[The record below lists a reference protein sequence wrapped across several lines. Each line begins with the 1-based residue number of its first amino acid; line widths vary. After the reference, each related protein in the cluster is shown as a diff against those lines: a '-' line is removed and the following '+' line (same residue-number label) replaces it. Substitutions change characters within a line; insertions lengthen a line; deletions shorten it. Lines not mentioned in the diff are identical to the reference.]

1 MDIDIFKCDL
11 TSCKEFM
18 QKLNDIKEF
27 FEKYPLYKEFLYIEN
42 YVRNEN
48 GIVDPFDFLGLS
60 FEYFCDSEQT
70 YRTFEIDLPV
80 SVKEH
85 YRKLPGDKIPK
96 DFLDEI
102 NFLNYNIHLFGICKS
117 CQKKRADFLISV
129 KSNQE
134 FPDNRNNIM
143 SKSSKGFEHI
153 DIVENK
159 NIQVSLTKV
168 GVLPEQ
174 KVEVDKSIQK
184 YFDRETNNWY
194 FKGVKLYQQGFGIGS
209 LSYFRRIVEKELM
222 SILSNV
228 SELNSSDPKL
238 KKLVEDFNKNSKIS
252 SLYKN
257 SFSLLPK
264 SLQILGD
271 NPFDVLYSLTSE
283 GLHNL
288 TEKESL
294 NKADKIHKLLDYV
307 VKKIY
312 EEQSELQDIREI
324 LKDLKK

>member
-1 MDIDIFKCDL
+1 
-11 TSCKEFM
+11 M

-27 FEKYPLYKEFLYIEN
+27 FKEYPLYKEFLYIEN

-48 GIVDPFDFLGLS
+48 GIVDPFDFYGLS
-60 FEYFCDSEQT
+60 FEYFCEEEKT
-70 YRTFEIDLPV
+70 NRTFEIDLPV

-85 YRKLPGDKIPK
+85 YGKLPGDKIPK
-96 DFLDEI
+96 DFFDEN
-102 NFLNYNIHLFGICKS
+102 NFLNYNIHLIGICKS
-117 CQKKRADFLISV
+117 CQKKQADFLISV

-134 FPDNRNNIM
+134 FPDNRDNIL
-143 SKSSKGFEHI
+143 SKSSKGFKHI
-153 DIVENK
+153 DIVEDK
-159 NIQVSLTKV
+159 KIQVSLTKV

-174 KVEVDKSIQK
+174 KVEIDESIQK

-238 KKLVEDFNKNSKIS
+238 KKLIEDFNKNSKIS

-312 EEQSELQDIREI
+312 EEKSELQDIREL